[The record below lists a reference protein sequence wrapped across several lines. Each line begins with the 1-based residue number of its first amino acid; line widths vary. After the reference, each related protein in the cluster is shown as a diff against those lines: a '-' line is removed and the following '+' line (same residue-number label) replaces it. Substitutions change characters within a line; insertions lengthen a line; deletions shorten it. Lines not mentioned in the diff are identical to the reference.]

1 MTCAFGRNS
10 LISKWDAAEARPSI
24 EQIRDGGFCVNSALF
39 SPIFSRAR
47 EKIGPSE
54 TTCSCKSARI
64 NPSGTSRQLPLHKGA
79 LVRAQVESLL
89 FQGRWLGEAET
100 ARSSQICSNLSVSA
114 APSQHPYP
122 FCPFGTFPPD
132 RGNRPLEGE
141 PWGCFTA
148 RRSRPSCRPCAG
160 SCSRDRTRAQ
170 RLLCRCSRDMPCR
183 RAAAR
188 SFRGWGGRAPPRL
201 RRRRA

>member
-64 NPSGTSRQLPLHKGA
+64 NPSGASRQLPLHKGA
-79 LVRAQVESLL
+79 LARAQVESLP
-89 FQGRWLGEAET
+89 FQGRWLGEAKTE
-100 ARSSQICSNLSVSA
+100 RSSQICSNLSVSA

-160 SCSRDRTRAQ
+160 SCSRDRTRAR